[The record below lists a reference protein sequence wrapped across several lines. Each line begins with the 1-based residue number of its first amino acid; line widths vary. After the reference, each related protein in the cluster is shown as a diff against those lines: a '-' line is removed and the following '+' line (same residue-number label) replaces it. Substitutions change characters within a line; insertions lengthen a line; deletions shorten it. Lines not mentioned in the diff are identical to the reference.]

1 MKSLNK
7 AIKVSS
13 VTITTVTVKCDRCKA
28 VASGQCNYPNH
39 EMFVQRELKYTTI
52 KTNRSA
58 ASNAWPKEVIV
69 CNPCMAD
76 LESHFLNEMN

>member
-13 VTITTVTVKCDRCKA
+13 VTITTVTVKCDRCKV
-28 VASGQCNYPNH
+28 VAYGQCNYPNH

-52 KTNRSA
+52 KTNRTS
-58 ASNAWPKEVIV
+58 ASNSWPKEVIV
-69 CNPCMAD
+69 CPSCMGE
-76 LESHFLNEMN
+76 LESLYLNETN